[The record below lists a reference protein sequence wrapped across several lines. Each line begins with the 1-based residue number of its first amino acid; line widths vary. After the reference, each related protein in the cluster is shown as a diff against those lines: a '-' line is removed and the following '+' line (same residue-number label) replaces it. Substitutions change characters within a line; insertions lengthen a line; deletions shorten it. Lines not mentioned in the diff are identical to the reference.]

1 MYDAPFLASEDIR
14 ERYGDFQLEAE
25 RKFYSDLDRTLLL
38 GILEARLHKATHGT
52 YPKKIS
58 TNLYGFEYRKTDES
72 AEFLKRSWDDK
83 EEIVCRLPR

>member
-1 MYDAPFLASEDIR
+1 M
-14 ERYGDFQLEAE
+14 EAR
-25 RKFYSDLDRTLLL
+25 RKFHSDLGRTLLI

-52 YPKKIS
+52 YPEKIR
-58 TNLYGFEYRKTDES
+58 TNLYGFEYRKTDGS